1 MNARQKL
8 TVTLL
13 LLILP
18 LLFALPVYQAGIS
31 YQLKHDIHQSYRS
44 ITMAFDEARVRS
56 AAAEADSQFAQNY
69 FRGGPSSDLAA
80 REGGRYE

>member
-13 LLILP
+13 LLLLP
-18 LLFALPVYQAGIS
+18 LLLALPVYQAGIS
-31 YQLKHDIHQSYRS
+31 YQLKRDIHQSYRS
-44 ITMAFDEARVRS
+44 ITRAFDEARVRS
-56 AAAEADSQFAQNY
+56 ASAEADSQFAQHY
-69 FRGGPSSDLAA
+69 FRSGPSSDLAA